1 VSTARPSPP
10 GHPSPPDTSHARARD
25 WVAIQH
31 VPYETP
37 GLIAAEA
44 ARHGI
49 DLSVCRTYR
58 GDPLPTLDTL
68 VGIDGHGELGGLV
81 VMGGPM
87 GVGEVSEHPYLAG
100 ELELLAAAVAAGLPV
115 LGVCLGAQLLAAALG
130 ARVYR
135 GERPEIG
142 SGSVS
147 LTAEGR
153 ADPVLGAA
161 GLAELPV
168 VHWHEDTFDL
178 PPGAVLLAGS
188 ALYPHQAFRVGPGT
202 GTGMGMEMGPGTGTR
217 TGTGTGTGR
226 GMGPATGTGR
236 WMGTDADTGAMD
248 AVTRART
255 HARVYGLQFHVEVDR
270 ALAADWRPRLPEGAV
285 IDESARAEVER
296 VGRTV
301 IAAFFAEQ
309 IP

>member
-1 VSTARPSPP
+1 VST

-25 WVAIQH
+25 WVAVQH

-44 ARHGI
+44 ARREI
-49 DLSVCRTYR
+49 DLRVCHPYR
-58 GDPLPTLDTL
+58 GERLPRLDEL
-68 VGIDGHGELGGLV
+68 DALGGLV

-87 GVGEVSEHPYLAG
+87 GVGEVSEYPWLAG

-142 SGSVS
+142 SGTVS
-147 LTAEGR
+147 LTADGR

-168 VHWHEDTFDL
+168 VHWHQDTFDL

-188 ALYPHQAFRVGPGT
+188 ALYTHQAFRVGPGPGT
-202 GTGMGMEMGPGTGTR
+202 GTGTETGVEMGPGTKM
-217 TGTGTGTGR
+217 
-226 GMGPATGTGR
+226 GMG
-236 WMGTDADTGAMD
+236 ADTGAMD
-248 AVTRART
+248 AVIRAHA

-285 IDESARAEVER
+285 IDEPARAEVER
-296 VGRTV
+296 VGRAA

-309 IP
+309 IL